1 MCVQS
6 WCCIRRV
13 ALVFAL
19 CVLVE
24 QLAACAGVQEQRVGA
39 REERGAVSFE
49 RFGADARALA
59 AVEPRTP
66 SSHPPDELVAE
77 ALQMAED
84 ASRAAAELRP
94 GEAGPLR
101 QLSVAERAVLEAHYG
116 VDRALNL
123 SNLRAAPLPDEER
136 ASVAQMRAAREG
148 EIPPRMIDIHVLNT
162 GERARVELFDVRGV
176 MRAEAVDELSRL
188 LRDQR
193 EGRVRSV
200 QPRLLTILY
209 FVAQHFDREIDVVSG
224 YRVRGVNASDGSRHG
239 YAAACDLRISGV
251 SNTEIARFVERRFAR
266 IGVGVYPTSGFVHV
280 DVRERSFFWTDPSG
294 PGQRSRLRPRDP
306 YARVRD
312 AADATLRTPHLSEAL
327 LYGDLPVV
335 DD

>member
-13 ALVFAL
+13 ALAFVLCVFA
-19 CVLVE
+19 E
-24 QLAACAGVQEQRVGA
+24 QLAACASLQQQRAGEA
-39 REERGAVSFE
+39 RSEDATARE
-49 RFGADARALA
+49 RFGAEARELA

-66 SSHPPDELVAE
+66 SARPPAERIAE
-77 ALQMAED
+77 ALQLAED

-123 SNLRAAPLPDEER
+123 STLRAAPLPEQER
-136 ASVAQMRAAREG
+136 ASVTQMRAAREG

-193 EGRVRSV
+193 EGRIRSV

-209 FVAQHFDREIDVVSG
+209 FIAQRFDREIDVVSG

-239 YAAACDLRISGV
+239 FAAACDLRLSGV
-251 SNTEIARFVERRFAR
+251 SNAAIAGFVERRFAR

-312 AADATLRTPHLSEAL
+312 EADPTLQTPHLSEAQ
-327 LYGDLPVV
+327 LYGELPAAE
-335 DD
+335 D